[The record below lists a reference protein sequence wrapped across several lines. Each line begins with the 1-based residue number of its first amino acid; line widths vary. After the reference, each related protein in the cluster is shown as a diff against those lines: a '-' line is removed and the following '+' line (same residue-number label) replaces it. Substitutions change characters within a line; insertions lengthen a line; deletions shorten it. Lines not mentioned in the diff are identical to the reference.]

1 MSDAQIVYATIR
13 PKGDPAPR
21 GDLPPG
27 VFEYGSGATAPVAKF
42 PRVLFGEIAQ
52 YDESEDLVEDGY
64 VPVRMYS
71 GRVIGAPLDQIRPV
85 L

>member
-1 MSDAQIVYATIR
+1 MSDAQIVYAVIR
-13 PKGDPAPR
+13 PKGETAPPVDR
-21 GDLPPG
+21 LPG
-27 VFEYGSGATAPVAKF
+27 LFDYGSGTNTLTPKF
-42 PRVLFGEIAQ
+42 PRILFGALAQ

-64 VPVRMYS
+64 VPVRMHN